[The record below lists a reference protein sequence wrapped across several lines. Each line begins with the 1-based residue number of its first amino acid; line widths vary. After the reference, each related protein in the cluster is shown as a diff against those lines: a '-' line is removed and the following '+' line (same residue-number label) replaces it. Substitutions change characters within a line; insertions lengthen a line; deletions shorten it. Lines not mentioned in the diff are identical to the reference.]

1 MSYKALYVYP
11 WDLADEG
18 VVEVIGEVRAVGID
32 TITIAGSYHAGRFLR
47 PHGLSGRVFFP
58 EDGTVYFKAD
68 PSRYGGITPVLN
80 SLVRKRDIFREATDN
95 AQVAANAWLVLL
107 HNTRL
112 GEQYPQATVRNAF
125 GDRYVDSLCP
135 ALAVFG
141 G

>member
-1 MSYKALYVYP
+1 MSCKAIYVYP

-18 VVEVIGEVRAVGID
+18 VVEVIGEVGALGIA
-32 TITIAGSYHAGRFLR
+32 TMTIAGSYHAGRFLR

-68 PSRYGGITPVLN
+68 SSRYGAITPVRN
-80 SLVRKRDIFREATDN
+80 SLVRKRDIFRDATDN
-95 AQVAANAWLVLL
+95 SQVAPYAWLVLL
-107 HNTRL
+107 HNSRL
-112 GEQYPQATVRNAF
+112 GEQYSQGTVRNAF
-125 GDRYVDSLCP
+125 GDRYVYSQCP